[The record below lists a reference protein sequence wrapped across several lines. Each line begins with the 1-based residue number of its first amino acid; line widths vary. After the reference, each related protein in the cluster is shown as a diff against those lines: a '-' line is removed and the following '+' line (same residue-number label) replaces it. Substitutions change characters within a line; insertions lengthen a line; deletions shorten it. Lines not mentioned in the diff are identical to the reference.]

1 MILTKK
7 KGNNRAKREV
17 DFELAAKI
25 VLVLTVIGIL
35 VSTVLIFTPPISGE
49 EYAELGL
56 LTYNVTENKY
66 EAENYPMSI
75 PYSNTTGV
83 SENIS
88 LYIYLGNHY
97 ERAKLFE
104 VRLKIGLQS
113 LLINEDVYG
122 TNETTYFHE
131 AHWKQKILAIGEQ
144 WNPSKD
150 TEFNFQFT
158 SAILSKLGKSSTG
171 YKIIF
176 ELWEWN
182 SHLEDFSYT
191 GVHIYIT
198 SFQVVFVS

>member
-1 MILTKK
+1 MTKK
-7 KGNNRAKREV
+7 KSNTRAKREV

-56 LTYNVTENKY
+56 LTYNASEDKY
-66 EAENYPMSI
+66 EAENYPTNLL
-75 PYSNTTGV
+75 YDNTEGV

-88 LYIYLGNHY
+88 LYILLGNHY
-97 ERAKLFE
+97 ERAKFFE

-113 LLINEDVYG
+113 VLINQDVYG
-122 TNETTYFHE
+122 TNDTTYFHE
-131 AHWKQKILAIGEQ
+131 AHWKQKVLAVGEQ
-144 WNPSKD
+144 WTPSSE
-150 TEFNFQFT
+150 TEFKFQFT
-158 SAILSKLGKSSTG
+158 SAILDKLGTSSTG

-182 SHLEDFSYT
+182 NQLDDFSYS
-191 GVHIYIT
+191 GVHVYVT
-198 SFQVVFVS
+198 SVKLVFV